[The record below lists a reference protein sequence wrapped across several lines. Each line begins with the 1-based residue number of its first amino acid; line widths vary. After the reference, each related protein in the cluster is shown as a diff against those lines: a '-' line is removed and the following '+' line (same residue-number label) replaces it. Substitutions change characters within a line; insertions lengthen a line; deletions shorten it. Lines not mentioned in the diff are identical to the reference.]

1 MRILLCSS
9 HWHERGG
16 DTTLLFLEAEA
27 MRARGHEVVPFSTRH
42 PDNLRSPWE
51 ARWPSMVDAR
61 GARGL
66 RRISQFASAV
76 HNRDAASAI
85 ASLADHV
92 RPDVA
97 HLHHVHRHLT
107 PSIVGALRSRRV
119 PVLWTLHDYELVCP
133 AGTLYTHDG
142 PCRRCVGGAPWPA
155 IEHRCKRGGWA
166 DSVAVAVEHA
176 VHARLGVTRQVDRFL
191 CPSRFMLE
199 RMAEGGISRERMTHL
214 PNAVEVDAAAG
225 AGGGSGV
232 LFAGRLDRDKGA
244 DRVLALARATPA
256 VPFTM
261 LGDGACL
268 AEARSLANVR
278 APGRVTRAEVR
289 AATREAAVVVVPS
302 RWPENCP
309 YAVLE
314 AQASARAVVASA
326 VGGIPELVED
336 GVDGRLVADVEGGGL
351 AEVVAEVLGDP
362 AQRERLG
369 RNAQARVAEKND
381 VSAWAATVER
391 IAGGL

>member
-1 MRILLCSS
+1 M
-9 HWHERGG
+9 
-16 DTTLLFLEAEA
+16 
-27 MRARGHEVVPFSTRH
+27 
-42 PDNLRSPWE
+42 
-51 ARWPSMVDAR
+51 
-61 GARGL
+61 
-66 RRISQFASAV
+66 
-76 HNRDAASAI
+76 
-85 ASLADHV
+85 
-92 RPDVA
+92 
-97 HLHHVHRHLT
+97 
-107 PSIVGALRSRRV
+107 
-119 PVLWTLHDYELVCP
+119 
-133 AGTLYTHDG
+133 
-142 PCRRCVGGAPWPA
+142 
-155 IEHRCKRGGWA
+155 
-166 DSVAVAVEHA
+166 AVAVEHA